1 MRSQSYY
8 SLRCGFIRV
17 LIIVFQVSQYLQWEN
32 MDNNKYR
39 CPWGTSEPLYENY
52 HDKEWGRPV
61 ASDIRLFEKICL
73 EGFQSGLSWI
83 TILRKREGFRAAFAG
98 FDFEKVARFDENDVE
113 RLVQDAGIVRHRGK
127 INATINNANRA
138 LEMVEEFGS
147 LASYFWR
154 FEPDPQERPDELS
167 WEVLK
172 TMAITKESEALS
184 KDLKKRGWK
193 FVGPTTCYAFMQAM
207 GLVNDHVE
215 NCYCRAEVEAER
227 AAFKRP

>member
-1 MRSQSYY
+1 MT
-8 SLRCGFIRV
+8 
-17 LIIVFQVSQYLQWEN
+17 
-32 MDNNKYR
+32 NNNNR
-39 CPWGTSEPLYENY
+39 CPWGTSEPLYETY

-61 ASDIRLFEKICL
+61 SCDIRLFEKICL

-98 FDFEKVARFDENDVE
+98 FDFEKVAKFDANDVE
-113 RLVQDAGIVRHRGK
+113 RLVVDAGIVRHRGK

-147 LASYFWR
+147 LATYFWG
-154 FEPDPQERPDELS
+154 FEPKPETRPSELS

-172 TMAITKESEALS
+172 TMATTQESVALS

-207 GLVNDHVE
+207 GLVNDHIE
-215 NCYCRAEVEAER
+215 TCYCRAEVEAER
-227 AAFKRP
+227 DAFKRP